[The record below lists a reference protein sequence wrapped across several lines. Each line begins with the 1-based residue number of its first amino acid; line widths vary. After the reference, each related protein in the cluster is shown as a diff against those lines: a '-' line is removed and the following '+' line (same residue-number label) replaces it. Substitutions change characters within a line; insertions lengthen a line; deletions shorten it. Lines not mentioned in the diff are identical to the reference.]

1 MCRVHARLY
10 AVYAAAAYFSRI
22 CSSHRRNRWS
32 TRIGLRFTSRRSAAG
47 GIGHLFLPLF
57 VSHAFSLLRCAP
69 SAPSVVRTSHASSR
83 GIIHLSTP
91 TLQPPCN
98 HPATIP
104 VVRSAMRIR
113 RPDAWRTAISL
124 CRVAHFF
131 SPPLHS
137 GDTCAKSEGKR
148 LAVSAIIYDKAAMSR
163 AGCLLSTYS
172 DIVSN
177 SLDNLGIY
185 QNLTERRSTDRRDVL
200 RNSASFELR

>member
-1 MCRVHARLY
+1 MCRVHARSWQPH
-10 AVYAAAAYFSRI
+10 AAAAYFSRI
-22 CSSHRRNRWS
+22 CSSHHRNRWS
-32 TRIGLRFTSRRSAAG
+32 ARIGLRFISRRSAAG

-57 VSHAFSLLRCAP
+57 VSYAFSLLRCAP
-69 SAPSVVRTSHASSR
+69 SAPSVVRTSHATSR

-98 HPATIP
+98 HSATIP
-104 VVRSAMRIR
+104 VVRPAMRIR

-131 SPPLHS
+131 SPPPYS

-148 LAVSAIIYDKAAMSR
+148 LTVSGIIYDKAAMNGEGR
-163 AGCLLSTYS
+163 LLSTYS

-185 QNLTERRSTDRRDVL
+185 QNLTERRGTGRRDVL